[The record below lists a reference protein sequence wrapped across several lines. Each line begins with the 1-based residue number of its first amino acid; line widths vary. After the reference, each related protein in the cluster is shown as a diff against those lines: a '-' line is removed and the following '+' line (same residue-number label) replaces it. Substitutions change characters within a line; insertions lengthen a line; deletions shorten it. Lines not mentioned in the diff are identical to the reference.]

1 MEQVFNGYSEACQQA
16 ALESKKQKDK
26 ILYVFNKHIDGVKY
40 VLTDNENYVGSL
52 LNPYKNGMIYDKS
65 KEPKTE
71 EKPSVVI
78 PPKEEIKPIEK
89 ESVAPVIASDEV
101 KESLKEPEIIEQ
113 PNLNGTE
120 IKEDKTKDNE

>member
-65 KEPKTE
+65 KEPKIQ
-71 EKPSVVI
+71 EKPSVAI

-89 ESVAPVIASDEV
+89 ESVAPVIVSDEV
-101 KESLKEPEIIEQ
+101 KEEKQ
-113 PNLNGTE
+113 
-120 IKEDKTKDNE
+120 KDNE